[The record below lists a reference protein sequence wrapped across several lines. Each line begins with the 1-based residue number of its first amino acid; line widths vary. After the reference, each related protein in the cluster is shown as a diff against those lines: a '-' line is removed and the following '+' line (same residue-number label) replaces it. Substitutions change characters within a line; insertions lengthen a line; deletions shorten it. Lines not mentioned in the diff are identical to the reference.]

1 MAMSILDM
9 NLGGSTYQ
17 PRSLAVAAQL
27 ALNCYFETIENKEE
41 AAKGKSAMYG
51 MPGHTAVLNLT
62 AIDAAATPFRGI
74 WHGNGRVFVAGGT
87 KYFEINSSY
96 ALVGSVRTINDDA
109 DHTPVQFIPNGNNQ
123 LLIVSA
129 GVVYCDSGS
138 GPVTISM
145 TAASGFVD
153 TLGLVATW
161 VSGDLFTPS
170 MVGATITINGSPYVV
185 SGFYDSTHLVLAT
198 SPGTQTNKAYSITES
213 FGAVTGAYLGG
224 YYLVNRSNVNV
235 RQFNWSA
242 LNDGNSW
249 DPLDYAQKESNPD
262 PLRSI
267 LVHDS
272 QIYLWG
278 YDNFEVWQN
287 VVDSNGQPFQRINGA
302 GGKFG
307 SISPWGPIAIE
318 GHVFIL
324 SADSEGGLS
333 AYYLNGFTPE
343 RVSTY
348 AEEAKWDTLNL
359 GDQAR
364 SYSYREEGH
373 TFWVINFGAY
383 AWALD
388 LTEYFKHGVPRWTQL
403 QIWNTATSLFGPFV
417 DDYHVFVPTWGTGG
431 THLTGGRLN
440 STLYDTSVNTYTDG
454 GFAKKWIRQLPYNY
468 GNGGNLIYFG
478 RMTLEMETGAGPSSP
493 EDVISR
499 ERSDD
504 RGNTFGTAQ
513 TAGIGV
519 AGDRSKRVYW
529 PAGGASRDPVWRF
542 SGVTSS
548 KVALVNLI
556 AEAEVGAS

>member
-1 MAMSILDM
+1 MALQAVDM
-9 NLGGSTYQ
+9 NLGGSNYN

-27 ALNCYFETIENKEE
+27 TINLYFETIENKEE
-41 AAKGKSAMYG
+41 SQKGKCALYG
-51 MPGHTAVLNLT
+51 MPGHIAKLDLT
-62 AIDAAATPFRGI
+62 SIDAAATPFRGI
-74 WHGNGRVFVAGGT
+74 FHGNGRVFVAGGT

-145 TAASGFVD
+145 VAATGTVNTSGLAVS
-153 TLGLVATW
+153 W

-170 MVGATITINGSPYVV
+170 MVGQNITINAVVYVV
-185 SGFYDSTHLVLAT
+185 LSFFSSTRIYLTT
-198 SPGTQTNKAYSITES
+198 SAGVQAGVAFSVTEP
-213 FGAVTGAYLGG
+213 FGAITGAYLGG
-224 YYLVNRSNVNV
+224 YFLVNRNNVNV
-235 RQFNWSA
+235 RQFNWSN
-242 LNDGNSW
+242 LNDGNIW

-262 PLRSI
+262 PLRSL

-272 QIYLWG
+272 QFYLFG
-278 YDNFEVWQN
+278 YDTFEVWQN
-287 VVDSNGQPFQRINGA
+287 IVDSNGQPFQRINGA
-302 GGKFG
+302 GGKYG

-318 GHVFIL
+318 GRVYFL
-324 SADSEGGLS
+324 SADSNGGLG
-333 AYYLNGFTPE
+333 AYVLNGFTPV
-343 RVSTY
+343 RISTY

-359 GDQAR
+359 GDGNTAR

-373 TFWVINFGAY
+373 TFWVINFGQYCWAY
-383 AWALD
+383 D
-388 LTEYFKHGVPRWTQL
+388 IGENRWTQL
-403 QIWNTATSLFGPFV
+403 QIYNTGTGVYGPFV
-417 DDYHVFVPTWGTGG
+417 DDYHVFVPSWGTGG

-454 GFAKKWIRQLPYNY
+454 GFAKKWQRQLPYNY

-478 RMTLEMETGAGPSSP
+478 RMTLEMETGAGPASP
-493 EDVISR
+493 EDVITR

-504 RGNTFGTAQ
+504 RGITYGNAQ

-519 AGDRSKRVYW
+519 AGERAKRVFW

-542 SGVTSS
+542 SGITSS
-548 KVALVNLI
+548 KVAMVNLI
-556 AEAEVGAS
+556 AEAEVGAA